1 MLLPEGRDTFADPEG
16 GHRQQEIVGDLRVV
30 GADFERRRERRERAS
45 GPHVAPQGHPR
56 AAHHQRGVDQRPH
69 LGDVACADDEQ
80 EIGRKAVGQRRD
92 DAHPRIDAEDQQH
105 EPHGRHGEKEE
116 GGGGVDDLDDPAE
129 GVLDELRRVGHVD
142 QVGGHAA
149 EHAARPLGIFARG
162 FAHVVDILGHAVV
175 LHDVVLGQHLA
186 AELRGE
192 VDCAHHEEEREGRR
206 CRQQPAYDRF
216 RRFHISSRY
225 PVAGDRAGSGRKP
238 RAVRIPP
245 GRTLSE

>member
-1 MLLPEGRDTFADPEG
+1 MA
-16 GHRQQEIVGDLRVV
+16 VM
-30 GADFERRRERRERAS
+30 AKK
-45 GPHVAPQGHPR
+45 
-56 AAHHQRGVDQRPH
+56 
-69 LGDVACADDEQ
+69 
-80 EIGRKAVGQRRD
+80 RKA
-92 DAHPRIDAEDQQH
+92 A
-105 EPHGRHGEKEE
+105 
-116 GGGGVDDLDDPAE
+116 GVDDLDDPAE

-238 RAVRIPP
+238 RALRIPP

>member
-1 MLLPEGRDTFADPEG
+1 MESSKTIIRRLLPAAAALALFF
-16 GHRQQEIVGDLRVV
+16 VV
-30 GADFERRRERRERAS
+30 SAVYF
-45 GPHVAPQGHPR
+45 APQF
-56 AAHHQRGVDQRPH
+56 RG
-69 LGDVACADDEQ
+69 E
-80 EIGRKAVGQRRD
+80 
-92 DAHPRIDAEDQQH
+92 
-105 EPHGRHGEKEE
+105 
-116 GGGGVDDLDDPAE
+116 
-129 GVLDELRRVGHVD
+129 VLP
-142 QVGGHAA
+142 Q
-149 EHAARPLGIFARG
+149 
-162 FAHVVDILGHAVV
+162 
-175 LHDVVLGQHLA
+175 HDVVLGQHLA